1 MNMDDIQLEYRAG
14 AVFGIVALVLSAVA
28 GAATGNGALSV
39 IGRSLVLMFV
49 FAALGYLAVYVIRKY
64 VPEVF
69 EALASPPGAVS
80 EEGLKELP
88 VEEGNAPPAS
98 ETREEAPPGDGLQA
112 EEPDAGQP
120 PPRKDAFVTFKE
132 GDFTAYSSA
141 KPDEGKLGKH
151 FFEQKN
157 IRYEPK
163 IMAEAIR
170 TMIARDK
177 E

>member
-1 MNMDDIQLEYRAG
+1 MMNMGDIQLEYRSG
-14 AVFGIVALVLSAVA
+14 ALFGIVALVLSVLA
-28 GAATGNGALSV
+28 GAFAGNGAGHV

-49 FAALGYLAVYVIRKY
+49 FAALGYIAIYVIRKY

-69 EALASPPGAVS
+69 EALTAMSGNQVGD
-80 EEGLKELP
+80 EGLKELP
-88 VEEGNAPPAS
+88 AEDRPSPVA
-98 ETREEAPPGDGLQA
+98 EAPADIARPDDGT
-112 EEPDAGQP
+112 EAGAAP
-120 PPRKDAFVTFKE
+120 ARPEAFVPFQE

-141 KPDEGKLGKH
+141 KPEQGKLGKH

-157 IRYEPK
+157 IKYEPK

>member
-1 MNMDDIQLEYRAG
+1 MNMGDIQLEYRSG
-14 AVFGIVALVLSAVA
+14 AVFGLVALVLSAIA
-28 GAATGNGALSV
+28 GAAAGNGALSV

-69 EALASPPGAVS
+69 EALISLHDAVD
-80 EEGLKELP
+80 EEELKELP
-88 VEEGNAPPAS
+88 VEDGKAPQASDTRDEALPADGS
-98 ETREEAPPGDGLQA
+98 PG
-112 EEPDAGQP
+112 EEPDAPQT
-120 PPRKDAFVTFKE
+120 PPRQEGFVPFKE

-141 KPDEGKLGKH
+141 KPDEGELGKH